1 MKKYIIGIRFTRPD
15 YPIVEEQESELI
27 LGRSGGSSGS
37 SDRSRRRSGE
47 AEEKESGTQ
56 SAMQTSAQ
64 QLLPNLRLSY
74 FVLTDE
80 HNVTL
85 YGTRLVYY
93 ERKRLKD
100 VIATDVAAEEKSN
113 NESNNENDEL
123 FSFSSSSFSMP
134 SGTIFFSFFFLLFLK
149 NVICTPSTPV
159 PQVHTT

>member
-1 MKKYIIGIRFTRPD
+1 MKKYIIGIRFARPD

-27 LGRSGGSSGS
+27 LGSSGGS

-93 ERKRLKD
+93 ERKRLND
-100 VIATDVAAEEKSN
+100 VIATDVATDVATEEKSN

-134 SGTIFFSFFFLLFLK
+134 SGSYYLLY
-149 NVICTPSTPV
+149 VTTVPPV
-159 PQVHTT
+159 PPVHTT